1 LLKKSNVK
9 SIDSASAL
17 PPGNIDPSKQDF
29 PAMPPESPAS
39 AEPPQVDAWTME
51 GPPGAETVL
60 NGRRYL
66 YFAGTGYLGLQG
78 HPALVEAAKAA
89 IDCYGVHT
97 ATTRS
102 GFGTSPPVR
111 EVERRAAQFFG
122 SEAALYLVSGYAGNF
137 GIAAAL
143 APEVDVVLV
152 DELAHDCLRESIR
165 WLDHLQRPAITF
177 RHRDVNHVRALLEAE
192 FSPCQRP
199 LLMTDGIFP
208 VSGNLAPVSDY
219 LSVLSQFPGALL
231 LVDDAHA
238 VGAVGEHGRG
248 TLELAGVPAGR
259 INRDLAEPINDS
271 TDSPRV
277 FLSATLSK
285 AFGGHGGIIP
295 GSTAFL
301 DRVRQSSGWFR
312 GASAPA
318 AAVAAATAKGL
329 EIVQGDP
336 PLRRRL
342 ADNVATLRHG
352 LRALGLDVEL
362 SPSPVVGL
370 RLDSAERMQ
379 HVQQRLVSAGIVVAY
394 ARDYAGAGPAGM
406 LRIAVFATHTRPM
419 IERLVDCLG
428 QALQASGPG

>member
-1 LLKKSNVK
+1 
-9 SIDSASAL
+9 
-17 PPGNIDPSKQDF
+17 
-29 PAMPPESPAS
+29 MPFESSPS
-39 AEPPQVDAWTME
+39 AEPPQLDSWTME

-89 IDCYGVHT
+89 ADRFGIHT

-122 SEAALYLVSGYAGNF
+122 SESALYLVSGYAGNF
-137 GIAAAL
+137 AIAAAL
-143 APEVDVVLV
+143 APAVDVVLI

-165 WLDHLQRPAITF
+165 WLDRLQRPPLTF
-177 RHRDVNHVRALLEAE
+177 RHRDVDAVRQLLETE
-192 FSPCQRP
+192 VSPGQRP

-208 VSGNLAPVSDY
+208 VSGNVAPVVDYLKVLAP
-219 LSVLSQFPGALL
+219 FPGALL
-231 LVDDAHA
+231 LVDDAHG

-248 TLELAGVPAGR
+248 TLELAGVPAQR
-259 INRDLAEPINDS
+259 INRALEEPTNESNDGPAAG
-271 TDSPRV
+271 PRV

-295 GSTAFL
+295 GSAAFL
-301 DRVRQSSGWFR
+301 DRVRQLSGWFR
-312 GASAPA
+312 GASAPT

-329 EIVQGDP
+329 EIVESDP
-336 PLRRRL
+336 QLRLRL
-342 ADNVATLRHG
+342 AENVATLRHR
-352 LRALGLDVEL
+352 LRALGLDVEP

-379 HVQQRLVSAGIVVAY
+379 RVQQRLVSAGIVIAY

-419 IERLVDCLG
+419 IDRLVDCLG